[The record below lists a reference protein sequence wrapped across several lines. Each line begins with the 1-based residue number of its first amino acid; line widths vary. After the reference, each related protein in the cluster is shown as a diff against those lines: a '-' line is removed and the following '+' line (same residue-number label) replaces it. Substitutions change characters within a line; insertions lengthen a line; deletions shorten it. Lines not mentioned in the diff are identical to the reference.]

1 MTINGKKGTNFKNGL
16 SNAPSG
22 SIFDGLNT
30 GSVES
35 DYIIWHD
42 DFSSYDAN
50 QWQLTKT
57 EAGSASGSV
66 ELADKKGGELV
77 LTTDNAA
84 GDITK
89 LAWKGAAAGSN
100 PVNPFK
106 FSRDKYFHMQAR
118 FKISGT
124 GVNFLNTHVGLG
136 LMDGSKVAALPG
148 VSNTWSLNNAAW
160 FIENSPFYNSIF
172 GGDYLFYMVSE
183 TGAGIRPVGPDSQT
197 PISLAV
203 DRYINIGL
211 SSRYPQRAAS
221 NRLPGPSRGAG
232 GVIWNQSY
240 AGTFKGT
247 DGAIRGPLINCYM
260 VDEVGDVGPAK
271 KWVNCLNDANSDG
284 SLPASQEPV
293 TPMTP
298 FIAIGNRSNTGNQ
311 CKLTV
316 DSLTIIQER

>member
-30 GSVES
+30 GSIES

-57 EAGSASGSV
+57 EAGSASGSA
-66 ELADKKGGELV
+66 ELADKKGGELI

-124 GVNFLNTHVGLG
+124 NVNFLNTHVGLG

-148 VSNTWSLNNAAW
+148 VSNTWSLNNASW
-160 FIENSPFYNSIF
+160 FIENSPFYNTIF
-172 GGDYLFYMVSE
+172 GGDYLFYMVAE

-211 SSRYPQRAAS
+211 SSRYPQRGAS

-232 GVIWNQSY
+232 GVVWSQSY
-240 AGTFKGT
+240 GGTFKGT

-284 SLPASQEPV
+284 SIPASQEPV

-298 FIAIGNRSNTGNQ
+298 FIAIGNRSNAGNQ